1 MKECL
6 VGLVACGAQCPNS
19 YTEARDAVCNAG
31 YGDLDNGLDEIG
43 RMIAYI
49 GRLDIDRAEERE
61 ELLIEWGYEIWAYE
75 MVLNTNCCGRYGY

>member
-6 VGLVACGAQCPNS
+6 VDLVACGAQCPNS

-61 ELLIEWGYEIWAYE
+61 ELLIE
-75 MVLNTNCCGRYGY
+75 